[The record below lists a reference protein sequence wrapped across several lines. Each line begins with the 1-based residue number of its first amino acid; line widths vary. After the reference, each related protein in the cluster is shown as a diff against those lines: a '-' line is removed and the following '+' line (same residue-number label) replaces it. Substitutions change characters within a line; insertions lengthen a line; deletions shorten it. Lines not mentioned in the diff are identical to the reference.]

1 MPSLSDCRISGDTT
15 ACSQQENGRKEL
27 TTETKHGHAVP
38 QSPPYHREDV
48 YALAAGISLSFFL
61 TFLIHAL
68 SYRLENVPHLPDK
81 GALWYYWILKE
92 PTFWT
97 RISAWGLYFCHQ
109 IAHWACIYYGQTR
122 VKATT
127 SKLQPIHYVCLAV
140 NLLFSVVHLVQ
151 THVTYDGTAQDVSV
165 LSSQGSVIV
174 LLIWVLLMENNTRGL
189 AFGYP
194 APFSKELIH
203 FARKYHGY
211 YFSWAVVYTFWYHP
225 AEATQGHLWG
235 FFYTFLLLLQGS
247 LFLTRIHL
255 NRCWKVT
262 LELLVL
268 CHGVFVAY
276 VTQGMEMWTMFLTG
290 FLAIFLITQMHGL
303 GLNFA
308 VKSALAVLVVV
319 PSVIIY
325 SNKKLSELNEPI
337 RIPFIDY
344 LGVFLLAGILHVVR
358 KVKIA
363 LQEYKSL

>member
-1 MPSLSDCRISGDTT
+1 MSSLHVHCPISGNTA
-15 ACSQQENGRKEL
+15 ACSRQENGREAL
-27 TTETKHGHAVP
+27 AIETKPVP
-38 QSPPYHREDV
+38 RSQREDV
-48 YALAAGISLSFFL
+48 RAFAAGISLSFLL

-68 SYRLENVPHLPDK
+68 SHRLENVPHLPDK

-97 RISAWGLYFCHQ
+97 RTSAWGLYFCHQ

-122 VKATT
+122 VKTT
-127 SKLQPIHYVCLAV
+127 TTILHPIHYICLAV
-140 NLLFSVVHLVQ
+140 NLLFSVIHVIQ

-165 LSSQGSVIV
+165 LSSQGSVI
-174 LLIWVLLMENNTRGL
+174 LLCIWVLLMENNTRGL

-225 AEATQGHLWG
+225 AEATLGHLFG

-247 LFLTRIHL
+247 LFLTRVHL
-255 NRCWKVT
+255 NRWWKVT

-268 CHGVFVAY
+268 FHGVVVAY
-276 VTQGMEMWTMFLTG
+276 YVQEMEQWTMFLTG

-308 VKSALAVLVVV
+308 VKLALAVSVVV
-319 PSVIIY
+319 PSMIIY
-325 SNKKLSELNEPI
+325 SNKKLSQLNEPI
-337 RIPFIDY
+337 RIPVIDY
-344 LGVFLLAGILHVVR
+344 LGVFLLAGILYLVR
-358 KVKIA
+358 RVKMA
-363 LQEYKSL
+363 LQK